1 MIPMKLL
8 LNIKNLGEAV
18 CPIGFTYF
26 LKGEIM
32 QKQLKYFASNKTES
46 GKKKFKPGGLF
57 PLKIFSFYKE

>member
-1 MIPMKLL
+1 MPHL
-8 LNIKNLGEAV
+8 E
-18 CPIGFTYF
+18 F
-26 LKGEIM
+26 LHLCLFLCVSELKKKKAPKHQ